1 MVTDTGKTLHAD
13 TLKPVNLPEP
23 IAVDE
28 DAAGRPAVVTL
39 GRRLSIAVIDDVWR
53 LDDEWW
59 RARPLSRMY
68 YAVILGNGRRLTLFK
83 DLVDGKWYHQS
94 Y

>member
-23 IAVDE
+23 VAVDE
-28 DAAGRPAVVTL
+28 DKAGKPLAVTI
-39 GRRLSIAVIDDVWR
+39 GRRLPVAAIDDIWR

-59 RARPLSRMY
+59 RARALSRMY
-68 YAVILGNGRRLTLFK
+68 YAVILSNGRRLTLYR
-83 DLVDGKWYHQS
+83 DLIDGRWYHQS

>member
-28 DAAGRPAVVTL
+28 EASGQPRVVTL
-39 GRRLSIAVIDDVWR
+39 GRKLPVAVIDDIWR

-59 RARPLSRMY
+59 RARALSRMY
-68 YAVILGNGRRLTLFK
+68 YAVILVNGRRLTLFK

>member
-28 DAAGRPAVVTL
+28 DKAGRPLSVTL
-39 GRRLSIAVIDDVWR
+39 GRRLPVAVIDDIWR

-68 YAVILGNGRRLTLFK
+68 YAVILGNGRRLTLYR

>member
-28 DAAGRPAVVTL
+28 DVAGRPTVVTL
-39 GRRLSIAVIDDVWR
+39 CRRLPVAVIDDVWR

-83 DLVDGKWYHQS
+83 DLVDSKWYHQS

>member
-1 MVTDTGKTLHAD
+1 MVTDSGKTLHAD
-13 TLKPVNLPEP
+13 TLKPVNLPELV
-23 IAVDE
+23 AVDE
-28 DAAGRPAVVTL
+28 DKAGRPLSVTL
-39 GRRLSIAVIDDVWR
+39 GRRLPVAVIDDIWR

-68 YAVILGNGRRLTLFK
+68 YAVILGNGRRLTLYR
-83 DLVDGKWYHQS
+83 DLIDGRWYHQS

>member
-1 MVTDTGKTLHAD
+1 MVADTGKTLHAD

-28 DAAGRPAVVTL
+28 DSAGGPRVVTL
-39 GRRLSIAVIDDVWR
+39 GRKLPVAVIDDVWR
-53 LDDEWW
+53 IDDEWW
-59 RARPLSRMY
+59 RARALSRMY
-68 YAVILGNGRRLTLFK
+68 YAVILVNGRRLTIFK
-83 DLVDGKWYHQS
+83 DLVDGKWYHQT

>member
-1 MVTDTGKTLHAD
+1 MVPDTGKTLHAD

-23 IAVDE
+23 VMVREDTAQPAAIQLNRRWLAVE
-28 DAAGRPAVVTL
+28 RVAE
-39 GRRLSIAVIDDVWR
+39 SWR

-59 RARPLSRMY
+59 RPRPLARRY
-68 YAVILGNGRRLTLFK
+68 YAVILSGGRRLTVFK
-83 DLVDGKWYHQS
+83 DLTDGRWYYQS